1 MVNGGRSLSLS
12 SHLHKPATSKNTNYL
27 LNLSPISCVG
37 AQHCCALI
45 ELFTAANILFVISRR
60 VISTIQM
67 EYALCKV
74 ILFLVE
80 MPDGLGARHCRVPT
94 LFISMAIEII
104 SIIQMSY
111 ALCKVIL
118 FLVEMPNGLEGTAM
132 PCLYVIYI
140 NGNRNY
146 QLK

>member
-1 MVNGGRSLSLS
+1 MGWRARQCRASTLF
-12 SHLHKPATSKNTNYL
+12 
-27 LNLSPISCVG
+27 ISM
-37 AQHCCALI
+37 AI
-45 ELFTAANILFVISRR
+45 EIIS
-60 VISTIQM
+60 IIQM
-67 EYALCKV
+67 SYALCKV